1 MGRLLALNRFNLS
14 DVRTHLIHF
23 LHIRA
28 VFNVILVNFKAEGIT
43 GMNFLAIFVISIVR
57 GELPEL
63 LLKNA
68 LVEDL
73 VGLRRLLEFLED
85 LIVVEL

>member
-1 MGRLLALNRFNLS
+1 
-14 DVRTHLIHF
+14 
-23 LHIRA
+23 
-28 VFNVILVNFKAEGIT
+28 
-43 GMNFLAIFVISIVR
+43 MNFVAIFVVTVVR